1 MAPSTVTPQMY
12 HSAFTTTL
20 DTLLHDRTQSNS
32 ALRERAQ
39 LHLAVLDRPQVASYT
54 LPDLDPCLEITAK
67 RVFIAM
73 YQVGDEFHKPAS
85 ARFVSAGICACAEV
99 IATSSG
105 WHHELHALTSDER
118 LVEALNQ
125 LAMDLLTDL
134 RCPFIRS
141 RKFRP
146 EDEAQWLELQRVV
159 VKRDHHLCLLCGR
172 LIWDGPAGEC
182 VKYAC
187 HARTDRPCGGRIFQ
201 RSILEPDEPNT
212 VHERSYFTLR
222 RYCGL
227 NETSLD
233 VFSPRNTLLL
243 HDPALKAF
251 SHFLW
256 SLKATAKADQYRV
269 IVFAPDHNLG
279 MKYPN
284 FVTFKPHNKHPE
296 DHLPEE
302 ILQLPSPE
310 LLLVHAMFGSVL
322 EYSGCRDALIRPNV
336 ILNLPNRDSRGKA
349 LAQRLSHMWSIAGLR
364 QHVVKFARKLGRLS

>member
-1 MAPSTVTPQMY
+1 MSTTTDADADRGSDAQALTSSRNTKGLLKYRIYIGRSPLDSDLLSIHDIMAPSTVTPQMY

-134 RCPFIRS
+134 RCPCT
-141 RKFRP
+141 P
-146 EDEAQWLELQRVV
+146 
-159 VKRDHHLCLLCGR
+159 
-172 LIWDGPAGEC
+172 
-182 VKYAC
+182 
-187 HARTDRPCGGRIFQ
+187 
-201 RSILEPDEPNT
+201 
-212 VHERSYFTLR
+212 
-222 RYCGL
+222 
-227 NETSLD
+227 
-233 VFSPRNTLLL
+233 
-243 HDPALKAF
+243 
-251 SHFLW
+251 
-256 SLKATAKADQYRV
+256 
-269 IVFAPDHNLG
+269 
-279 MKYPN
+279 
-284 FVTFKPHNKHPE
+284 
-296 DHLPEE
+296 
-302 ILQLPSPE
+302 
-310 LLLVHAMFGSVL
+310 
-322 EYSGCRDALIRPNV
+322 
-336 ILNLPNRDSRGKA
+336 
-349 LAQRLSHMWSIAGLR
+349 LSSC
-364 QHVVKFARKLGRLS
+364 